1 MKLLLPNDI
10 ASRLRDA
17 MQQAGKREIGGILM
31 AEHTGEDEFRIIE
44 VTIQTRGGTFASFI
58 RLVEEFIRP
67 LRQFFARTGHNYRRF
82 NYLGEWHSHHSFAL
96 QPSPEDEKSMRDI
109 VDDPDV
115 GANFVILLLVRLA
128 QQDLQ
133 GSVTVYLPDGAT
145 SSGELLIE
153 AS

>member
-1 MKLLLPNDI
+1 MQLLLPSDI
-10 ASRLRDA
+10 AGRLSDA
-17 MQQAGKREIGGILM
+17 MQQAGRREIGGILM
-31 AEHTGEDEFRIIE
+31 AEHIGEDEFRIME
-44 VTIQTRGGTFASFI
+44 VTIQTRGGTFATFV

-109 VDDPDV
+109 VDDPGV
-115 GANFVILLLVRLA
+115 GANFVVLLLLRFT
-128 QQDLQ
+128 QQDIQ
-133 GSVTVYLPDGAT
+133 GSVTVYLPYGAT

-153 AS
+153 GS